1 VPEIEP
7 QDPPDPEDVESSVLR
22 LRRSYSTTPPAELR
36 RRVDVRLR
44 QVRRLLSGQT
54 RPARRRSLLEAA
66 AWLALLRGTAQAD
79 LSDYEAAET
88 SVHVARQLARALGHR
103 EIEAWTWETTAW
115 MAATDGR
122 QRDALEMAGVG
133 VQVAPPGGFG
143 LVAATLQRA
152 RIRGAL
158 ADEDGAVR
166 DLLAGQK
173 ALAAAGEAVCP
184 DDHYSIDPAK
194 AAFFVS
200 GTMAHLRRPA
210 ETIEHAAEVVSA
222 GEDPRTRNYWPM
234 RVANARVE
242 WATALVD
249 LGDEDAAA
257 ALAAQALEQR
267 WFRPDTERR
276 MRTLLARMRDPR
288 LRSELAEKLHELQAE
303 SVRASDQPG
312 QGLPGSGQR

>member
-1 VPEIEP
+1 M
-7 QDPPDPEDVESSVLR
+7 
-22 LRRSYSTTPPAELR
+22 
-36 RRVDVRLR
+36 
-44 QVRRLLSGQT
+44 
-54 RPARRRSLLEAA
+54 
-66 AWLALLRGTAQAD
+66 
-79 LSDYEAAET
+79 
-88 SVHVARQLARALGHR
+88 HVARQLARALGHR

-194 AAFFVS
+194 AAFFVP

-210 ETIEHAAEVVSA
+210 ERFPPPCCSC
-222 GEDPRTRNYWPM
+222 DLQFLNYNP
-234 RVANARVE
+234 
-242 WATALVD
+242 
-249 LGDEDAAA
+249 
-257 ALAAQALEQR
+257 
-267 WFRPDTERR
+267 
-276 MRTLLARMRDPR
+276 
-288 LRSELAEKLHELQAE
+288 
-303 SVRASDQPG
+303 
-312 QGLPGSGQR
+312 